1 MPDGAIEET
10 TRFRSLD
17 DAGTERT
24 TKNIKTAL

>member
-1 MPDGAIEET
+1 MPEGAIEET

-24 TKNIKTAL
+24 TNDIKTAL